1 MPDEGV
7 LLVPILSDEQL
18 TAVVGLLAARGY
30 AIADL
35 GTYLP
40 SLDEVFLS
48 ITGQKPSSED
58 SAQQTE
64 EVAA

>member
-1 MPDEGV
+1 M
-7 LLVPILSDEQL
+7 PILADEQL

-30 AIADL
+30 AISDI

-48 ITGQKPSSED
+48 ITGQKPGVQD
-58 SAQQTE
+58 SVSTQQTE